1 MGSTTTYYLVDDRN
15 PSGYAQVL
23 EEYQSSTLTA
33 LYNYGLDLISQKQ
46 AGSGVTRYFGYDG
59 HGSTRFLTDT
69 GGSVTDT
76 YVYDAY
82 GNKIVSASTGSSVNK
97 YLYCGE
103 QFDSDLNQY
112 YLRARYYKPDTG
124 RFWTMDTYE
133 VGLSRFDWSA

>member
-1 MGSTTTYYLVDDRN
+1 MTGSERLCA
-15 PSGYAQVL
+15 GGG
-23 EEYQSSTLTA
+23 EEYQSSTLSA
-33 LYNYGLDLISQKQ
+33 AVYNYGLDLISQKQ
-46 AGSGVTRYFGYDG
+46 AGSGVIRYFGYDG

-82 GNKIVSASTGSSVNK
+82 GNKITAASTGSSVNK

-112 YLRARYYKPDTG
+112 YLRARYYKPDSG
-124 RFWTMDTYE
+124 RFWTADTFSGRR
-133 VGLSRFDWSA
+133 VGPVEFSQISLYPR